1 MNFHQ
6 VGVLEIGISY
16 VDSVQNI
23 TSNIYIQFRKFRDIS
38 DFPEFMRSLQLGFK
52 Q

>member
-16 VDSVQNI
+16 VDSVQN
-23 TSNIYIQFRKFRDIS
+23 TTTNIYIQLCKFRDIS
-38 DFPEFMRSLQLGFK
+38 DFPEFMTSL
-52 Q
+52 